1 MAGFGDYHSNHVDWK
16 QFKTMNCL
24 FSNKKCIFSE
34 SITRTMN
41 IFLLISTLSDEYYI
55 TEESRKSKREQKGT
69 EKTGVKTRV
78 QDLAGY
84 GIIYAL

>member
-1 MAGFGDYHSNHVDWK
+1 
-16 QFKTMNCL
+16 
-24 FSNKKCIFSE
+24 
-34 SITRTMN
+34 MN